1 MFRPG
6 ALRAAIERQSAAA
19 LEGGALQPLATRN
32 EFVEHAGVRFLVR
45 VLSGID
51 RRARATREQSCNPFL
66 PYDRAMWVADV
77 SETHVALLNKFKV
90 IDQHLLIV
98 TRRFEDQ
105 ETPLTIDD
113 FEALW
118 LCMAEYDALAFYNAG
133 QIAGASQPH
142 KHLQMVPL
150 PLVGG
155 RPGTPIDPLLHRLP
169 LAHAVTR
176 IDSLIDRTAREAAA
190 TTLDLYRKML
200 RDAGAEK
207 TPYNLLVTRSW
218 MLLVPRSR
226 ERFETV
232 SVNAL
237 GFAGALLVRDE
248 DDLRRVTDVG
258 PMNVLQSVG
267 LDL

>member
-6 ALRAAIERQSAAA
+6 TLRAALERQSAAA
-19 LEGGALQPLATRN
+19 LVSGALQPLATRN

-45 VLSGID
+45 VLSEID
-51 RRARATREQSCNPFL
+51 RPARATLEQSCNPFL

-90 IDQHLLIV
+90 IDHHLLIV

-105 ETPLTIDD
+105 ETPLSSDD

-133 QIAGASQPH
+133 EIAGASQPH

-150 PLVGG
+150 PLADG
-155 RPGTPIDPLLHRLP
+155 RQGTPIDPLLHRLP
-169 LAHAVTR
+169 FAHAVTR
-176 IDSLIDRTAREAAA
+176 IGSLVDRPAREAAA
-190 TTLDLYRKML
+190 VTLDLYHEML

-207 TPYNLLVTRSW
+207 RPYNLLVTRSW

-226 ERFETV
+226 ERFESV

-267 LDL
+267 VEL